1 MFGGTLLSNFF
12 MAAAAVAGFA
22 AGALLSRLLGSSAS
36 RPMGKRADELHHT
49 IRGLEADLRVL
60 QRTAEQ
66 RKAEHEALTAEL
78 GKTAAELVETRDK
91 AASQEDRMRKLRVE
105 IQHECAKTASLRLEL
120 MDRAEEMVRT
130 HVQLRDVQVELDVHQ
145 AGSDVVINE
154 ITRLERER
162 DELNTMLEALRR
174 ELASRPRG
182 RLALGASAVLEQGGD
197 LFPDF

>member
-1 MFGGTLLSNFF
+1 
-12 MAAAAVAGFA
+12 
-22 AGALLSRLLGSSAS
+22 
-36 RPMGKRADELHHT
+36 
-49 IRGLEADLRVL
+49 
-60 QRTAEQ
+60 
-66 RKAEHEALTAEL
+66 
-78 GKTAAELVETRDK
+78 
-91 AASQEDRMRKLRVE
+91 
-105 IQHECAKTASLRLEL
+105 

-130 HVQLRDVQVELDVHQ
+130 HVHLRDVQVELDVHQ